1 MPGDYT
7 DAEVSA
13 MNTNQLV
20 EALNRNWAK
29 PTSEINL
36 GTSMPTAAP
45 EPRDDVWATK
55 ALHKDGDEFVCPS
68 GQKCLLREVTPDRL
82 LEAGILDKVTRLE
95 GLAEELIRKSSGL
108 PPEKQAMPSREDL
121 AALLEVINVLMP
133 IAIVEPKIYLDS
145 EPEQDDEHPNGVPA
159 GGIRCSNIDLDDRMA
174 IMSEALKSVRRLDPF
189 RNLGQP
195 S

>member
-20 EALNRNWAK
+20 EALNRNWQK

-45 EPRDDVWATK
+45 VPRDDVWATK
-55 ALHKDGDEFVCPS
+55 VRSDGMEFVAPS

-95 GLAEELIRKSSGL
+95 GLAEELIRKSAGL
-108 PPEKQAMPSREDL
+108 PPEKQAMPSREEL
-121 AALLEVINVLMP
+121 GALLEVVNALMP
-133 IAIVEPKIYLDS
+133 IAVLKPTVYLDGDI
-145 EPEQDDEHPNGVPA
+145 EAPEGAIFASD
-159 GGIRCSNIDLDDRMA
+159 IDLEDRLA
-174 IMSEALKSVRRLDPF
+174 IMAEALKSVRKLDPF
-189 RNLGQP
+189 RDLGQ
-195 S
+195 SV